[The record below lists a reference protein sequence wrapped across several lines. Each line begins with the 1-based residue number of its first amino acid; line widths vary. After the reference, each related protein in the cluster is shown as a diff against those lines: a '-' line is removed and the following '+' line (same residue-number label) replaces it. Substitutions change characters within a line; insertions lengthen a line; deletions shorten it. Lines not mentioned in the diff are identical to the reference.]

1 MLINVVIYRSDRECN
16 SGAGVCGAG
25 VTSSFRLFIPWT
37 VLIMNIVFRS
47 PESLGGL
54 QGIRVKGE
62 GVKFHTREPGR
73 CLSIAAAVAGG
84 AIVLALLLASFSLAS
99 TDSGI
104 RGGGETSWCCCGC
117 PPDRGAGRKCCCV
130 PAGNG
135 DPVAATDLP
144 SSACDCSLGTSRDTD
159 SAEFTVVPARK
170 YPLPQGE
177 FAFVLSSSAH
187 PYRVF
192 LSGQTFEDHFAEPPD
207 PPPERNILS

>member
-1 MLINVVIYRSDRECN
+1 MQQWGGGLW
-16 SGAGVCGAG
+16 AG
-25 VTSSFRLFIPWT
+25 VTSSFRLFISWA

-84 AIVLALLLASFSLAS
+84 AIVLALLLAPFSLAS
-99 TDSGI
+99 TDPGI

-144 SSACDCSLGTSRDTD
+144 SSACDCSLGASRDTD

-170 YPLPQGE
+170 YPLPPGE
-177 FAFVLSSSAH
+177 FAFAVPSSAPSVPSGPFRAGLRRPFRGTARPSAGTQH
-187 PYRVF
+187 P
-192 LSGQTFEDHFAEPPD
+192 LLTTT
-207 PPPERNILS
+207 